1 MNFTPALFEFLGEF
15 AETCGGSIWVL
26 EGMGDLE
33 GRGGRAGGSSPL
45 VALLASELQN
55 ARIGKSSINKKRHI
69 IFLQSQWDERI
80 F

>member
-1 MNFTPALFEFLGEF
+1 M
-15 AETCGGSIWVL
+15 L